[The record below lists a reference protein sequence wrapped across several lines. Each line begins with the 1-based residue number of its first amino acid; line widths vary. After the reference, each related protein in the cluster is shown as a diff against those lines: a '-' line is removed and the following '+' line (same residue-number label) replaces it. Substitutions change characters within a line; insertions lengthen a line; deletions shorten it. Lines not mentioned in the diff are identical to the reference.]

1 MALSALGSLNNT
13 DSQDYK
19 IDFPTALREQF
30 GFTFPKV
37 TASDNNTFTADSE
50 NFMGSPATV
59 TIVNN
64 VITRMA
70 PGIIR
75 DLVRQFVCSPNERVL
90 PLSSRRATPFEVLM
104 VHDKTQEVFRMH
116 NGNGDIQALNKRSG
130 PDRDAVQRLFEY
142 RSLLPPVAPGIS
154 YEEGVSPHFPGKAF
168 LRDLFIQVTTGED
181 FTVPAS
187 GWTNEE
193 WTKFVVTCRL
203 GDSYDVADSDD
214 TRTFDALLHQR
225 FDDFYER
232 KDAVRGSKAVNV
244 EILPVY
250 RVPQNADVS
259 RWIEFVLNVRTPN
272 WNALYLRQIVVVLYV
287 IDTRLVVF
295 TVDKNTNMISCLSS
309 SADVIRYHVDTHS
322 ATIPDA
328 DSLRAMLVNAMR
340 SFVDSQVL
348 EKYQYDKGNRMLCGW
363 QTTQQSKVLPTLS
376 ERAVCHIADKWRR
389 FALVVT
395 VELIARWASCKGVNA
410 LVARAENRV
419 DDAVAVATN
428 STLMDFVR
436 GVFKPPP
443 ENNFLPDEVEGAS
456 TDVVDAA
463 LGALDIGTLPSV
475 KIKAAK
481 NAIKGHLNNLLQKKA
496 LPTINLDLAA
506 KSFAAMRA
514 WLSKGGDPTLEGEDL
529 KRLKKYSGNN
539 KSQDA
544 LLDLLQCISAALKEE
559 YASGGDTNGGNLRA
573 AVEKARKALDNG
585 KPGAP
590 DYPRLQTEF
599 KAASERLATNEAN
612 TAQVARYILA
622 AKAFQESLV
631 KPDQEQRKIEAA
643 VAERNALIGVQA
655 VPDSSDVGTSVILL
669 LHAFLMYF
677 FDIGG
682 VRSLH
687 RDWDAVRPKSAQD
700 VTSMFVELLD
710 IPS

>member
-75 DLVRQFVCSPNERVL
+75 DIVRQFVCSPNERVL
-90 PLSSRRATPFEVLM
+90 PQSSRRATPFEVLM

-154 YEEGVSPHFPGKAF
+154 YEEGVLPHFPGKAF
-168 LRDLFIQVTTGED
+168 LRDLFTQVTTGED

-214 TRTFDALLHQR
+214 TRTFDAFLHQR
-225 FDDFYER
+225 FDDFYGC
-232 KDAVRGSKAVNV
+232 KDAVRDSKAVNV

-272 WNALYLRQIVVVLYV
+272 WNALYLRQIVVILYV

-309 SADVIRYHVDTHS
+309 SADVIRYQVDTHS
-322 ATIPDA
+322 ATILDT

-348 EKYQYDKGNRMLCGW
+348 EKYQYDKGNRMLGGW

-376 ERAVCHIADKWRR
+376 ERGVCHIADKWQK
-389 FALVVT
+389 FGLVVT

-419 DDAVAVATN
+419 DDAVATD
-428 STLMDFVR
+428 STTLKDFVTR
-436 GVFKPPP
+436 VFKPPP

-463 LGALDIGTLPSV
+463 LGALNSNITKASV
-475 KIKAAK
+475 KIEAAK
-481 NAIKGHLNNLLQKKA
+481 TAIKGHLNALPQKKA

-559 YASGGDTNGGNLRA
+559 YASGGDTNGGNLQA

-590 DYPRLQTEF
+590 DYPRLQKEL
-599 KAASERLATNEAN
+599 KAASERLATNETN

-622 AKAFQESLV
+622 AEEFQKSFE
-631 KPDQEQRKIEAA
+631 KPDQEQRKMDAA

-655 VPDSSDVGTSVILL
+655 VPDSSDVGTSAILL

-700 VTSMFVELLD
+700 VTSMFIELLD